1 MCVSLLRG
9 LRALQGLSID
19 DHAIARLAQRV
30 ETDFVGAPVGIM
42 DQMACSLG
50 RPGEALFV
58 DTRAIAFERI
68 PWPAAAEL
76 VVIDSGVSHQHAGG
90 EYVERRRESF
100 AAAAAL
106 GVSHLRDVGVDA
118 LPAIARL
125 PDVEARRARHI
136 VTENQRVLD
145 AVAALRAGDL
155 PAVGALFGASHASM
169 RDDYEI
175 TTPEIDA
182 LVALGQADPAIYGAR
197 MTGGGFGGAVVM
209 LARAGEGRAAA
220 ERIAAAYG
228 AQVGRQATILAPLAI
243 DGARRARSPTHRRLD
258 VQNRRPSWRFLPG
271 GAPLPG
277 HWRRRRNGHRLPNRS
292 TNVNAI
298 RLVLADDHATI
309 RDALKLLL
317 SGQPDLQVVGEAVD
331 GQQAIDAAVALK
343 PDVLL
348 MDVSMPGLNGLQA
361 TAAVRQRAP
370 GVKVLTLTR
379 HAEES
384 YLGELLRAG
393 AAGYALKQSSSAE
406 LINAIRTVASGRPY
420 LDPELNHGLMG
431 LFVQGRTFRKP
442 PDLTPRETEV
452 LRLTAWGHSNKEI
465 ASQLGLSVKTVEV
478 HKTNGMRKLGMN
490 SRLQLVRYALLRNWF
505 QDT

>member
-1 MCVSLLRG
+1 MSERAVDEAFVRAFGAPPDADAQAPGRVNLIGEHTDYHHGFVLPTVLPQRTHVWLRRGERGRVRAFSATLGGDAATYSLGNEQPGKGWIDYVQGVTHILRGHGIEVEGFDVWIASTIPVGGGVSSSAALCVGLLRG

-68 PWPAAAEL
+68 PWPAGAEL
-76 VVIDSGVSHQHAGG
+76 VVIDSGVAHQHAGG
-90 EYVERRRESF
+90 DYVERRRESF

-175 TTPEIDA
+175 TTTEIDA
-182 LVALGQADPAIYGAR
+182 LVALGQADPAIHGAR

-220 ERIAAAYG
+220 ERIVAAYG
-228 AQVGRQATILAPLAI
+228 ARVDRRATILAPIAVDLS
-243 DGARRARSPTHRRLD
+243 DGA
-258 VQNRRPSWRFLPG
+258 
-271 GAPLPG
+271 
-277 HWRRRRNGHRLPNRS
+277 
-292 TNVNAI
+292 
-298 RLVLADDHATI
+298 
-309 RDALKLLL
+309 
-317 SGQPDLQVVGEAVD
+317 
-331 GQQAIDAAVALK
+331 
-343 PDVLL
+343 
-348 MDVSMPGLNGLQA
+348 
-361 TAAVRQRAP
+361 
-370 GVKVLTLTR
+370 
-379 HAEES
+379 
-384 YLGELLRAG
+384 
-393 AAGYALKQSSSAE
+393 
-406 LINAIRTVASGRPY
+406 
-420 LDPELNHGLMG
+420 
-431 LFVQGRTFRKP
+431 
-442 PDLTPRETEV
+442 
-452 LRLTAWGHSNKEI
+452 
-465 ASQLGLSVKTVEV
+465 
-478 HKTNGMRKLGMN
+478 
-490 SRLQLVRYALLRNWF
+490 
-505 QDT
+505 

>member
-1 MCVSLLRG
+1 MSDRAVDEAFVRAFGAPPDADAQAPGRVNLIGEHTDYHHGFVLPTVLPQRTHVWLRRGERSRVRAFSAALRGDAALYTLGDEEPGKGWIDYVQGVTHVLRGHGIEVEGFDVWIVSTIPVGAGVSSSAALCVSLLRG

-68 PWPAAAEL
+68 PWPPAAEL

-175 TTPEIDA
+175 TTREIDA
-182 LVALGQADPAIYGAR
+182 LVALGQADPAIHGAR

-243 DGARRARSPTHRRLD
+243 DGA
-258 VQNRRPSWRFLPG
+258 
-271 GAPLPG
+271 
-277 HWRRRRNGHRLPNRS
+277 
-292 TNVNAI
+292 
-298 RLVLADDHATI
+298 
-309 RDALKLLL
+309 
-317 SGQPDLQVVGEAVD
+317 
-331 GQQAIDAAVALK
+331 
-343 PDVLL
+343 
-348 MDVSMPGLNGLQA
+348 
-361 TAAVRQRAP
+361 
-370 GVKVLTLTR
+370 
-379 HAEES
+379 
-384 YLGELLRAG
+384 
-393 AAGYALKQSSSAE
+393 SSSA
-406 LINAIRTVASGRPY
+406 ITGA
-420 LDPELNHGLMG
+420 
-431 LFVQGRTFRKP
+431 
-442 PDLTPRETEV
+442 
-452 LRLTAWGHSNKEI
+452 
-465 ASQLGLSVKTVEV
+465 
-478 HKTNGMRKLGMN
+478 
-490 SRLQLVRYALLRNWF
+490 
-505 QDT
+505 